1 MFTMK
6 PQCLTLLALTFAAV
20 TAIAA
25 AQPARPNILFIYTDD
40 QSQRTLGCYRDEGA
54 WPWVRTPNIDRLAAE
69 GVRFTTAYGASWCSP
84 SRACVMTG
92 RLPHGIH
99 CVHLK
104 GVTAK
109 GEAFDPSTA
118 PFWPAALRKSGYQ
131 TALIGKWHIGQ
142 NAAHGV
148 LWDHSAVWDQNV
160 IKGDWYNDQDLAIDG
175 APPKTLPGYTT
186 DVFTRLASDFIRR
199 KHDKPWML
207 WLCYNA
213 PHLPNTT
220 HPRHK
225 DLYADAEVTTPA
237 DVFGPR
243 PDKPGYMR
251 DWSMFKRRPDGQPAY
266 GGKTLPDTVRAY
278 NRLVSAVDEGVG
290 DLRRA
295 LEESGQLDNTLI
307 IYTSDQGFAWGEHG
321 FAWKVGPYDACLRM
335 PLIFRLPGVVAKG
348 GVCRQPATIVDVAP
362 TLLGFAGVTPPHTM
376 HGHDLRP
383 LLRDPA
389 ALTDRAVMMEHIGL
403 RFGDARAEDRSSKEI
418 NAKLYVPWWQFLRQ
432 GKYKYV
438 NTLVPDEIEEL
449 YDLEADP
456 HELKNL
462 ALDPAHRAVLD
473 EYRKRLLAELQRTEA
488 GLVFTPPEP
497 RR

>member
-1 MFTMK
+1 MLTMK
-6 PQCLTLLALTFAAV
+6 LQTLTLLALAFAAV

-25 AQPARPNILFIYTDD
+25 DQPARPNILFIYTDD

-54 WPWVRTPNIDRLAAE
+54 WHWVRTPNIDRLASE

-99 CVHLK
+99 GVHLN

-186 DVFTRLASDFIRR
+186 DVFTDLASDYIRR

-225 DLYADAEVTTPA
+225 DL
-237 DVFGPR
+237 
-243 PDKPGYMR
+243 
-251 DWSMFKRRPDGQPAY
+251 
-266 GGKTLPDTVRAY
+266 
-278 NRLVSAVDEGVG
+278 
-290 DLRRA
+290 
-295 LEESGQLDNTLI
+295 
-307 IYTSDQGFAWGEHG
+307 H
-321 FAWKVGPYDACLRM
+321 
-335 PLIFRLPGVVAKG
+335 
-348 GVCRQPATIVDVAP
+348 
-362 TLLGFAGVTPPHTM
+362 
-376 HGHDLRP
+376 
-383 LLRDPA
+383 
-389 ALTDRAVMMEHIGL
+389 
-403 RFGDARAEDRSSKEI
+403 
-418 NAKLYVPWWQFLRQ
+418 
-432 GKYKYV
+432 
-438 NTLVPDEIEEL
+438 
-449 YDLEADP
+449 
-456 HELKNL
+456 
-462 ALDPAHRAVLD
+462 
-473 EYRKRLLAELQRTEA
+473 
-488 GLVFTPPEP
+488 
-497 RR
+497 